1 MELDKHKEMIARLVK
16 RETEGALIE
25 MMDRETYCFLE
36 NSPII
41 DKEIYVTNYKW
52 CRSGENE
59 ENNIYPFKGWNLQVF
74 FLRNYHMRQILSSK
88 VLMMI

>member
-16 RETEGALIE
+16 RETEGALID
-25 MMDRETYCFLE
+25 MMNRETYCFLE

-59 ENNIYPFKGWNLQVF
+59 ENNTYHLKDGKYKI
-74 FLRNYHMRQILSSK
+74 FLRNYHMKQILSS
-88 VLMMI
+88 